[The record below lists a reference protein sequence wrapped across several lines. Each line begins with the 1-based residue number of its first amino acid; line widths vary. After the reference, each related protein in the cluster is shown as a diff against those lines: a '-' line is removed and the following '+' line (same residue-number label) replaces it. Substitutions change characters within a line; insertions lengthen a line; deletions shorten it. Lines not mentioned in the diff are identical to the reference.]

1 MDNYFFSKPLVF
13 NAKSAHRIKKVIY
26 AKDGAAI
33 LKIDKGKTVKV
44 PPDHQYD
51 LTQATMFGLN
61 ERLTAA
67 ATSPVTNK
75 QGRTLR
81 DEFNLEWEKY
91 AEALAGAK
99 RNQFD
104 YGVYVY
110 YPEKNDLVRY
120 CDPYWHRIVS
130 VASNSKLLT
139 DPGGKLS
146 WKEIRNIF
154 DKTTIAI
161 AGCSVGNGIIHTTV
175 MDIRPGGV
183 KIADKS
189 LYKMENI
196 NRVRLG
202 YWDIVFPNSRRRSFS
217 DLLLKNKAWVTA
229 EQIYAIDPF
238 VNIYI
243 YAEGVQPDN
252 IQRFF
257 GGVKG
262 EPSADLVIEEA
273 DDPRIKIL
281 IREEAR
287 KRRIPVVMA
296 SDLGSAVQV
305 DILRYD
311 QNFKLPLAY
320 GKSDK
325 EVYAG
330 LDAFYANPSGHKSFM
345 NLLDILIGKDYR
357 QGEFKKI
364 LEGKSEIPT
373 STIAPQIA
381 STVALSGA
389 LIAETVARLLLGHN
403 YPQRFLFNK
412 RTLKIKKYR

>member
-1 MDNYFFSKPLVF
+1 MNPYFLNKPLIF
-13 NAKSAHRIKKVIY
+13 NAKSAHRIKKVLY
-26 AKDGAAI
+26 TNDGTAI
-33 LKIDKGKTVKV
+33 LKINKGKIVKI

-75 QGRTLR
+75 QGQTLR
-81 DEFNLEWEKY
+81 DEFNAEWERY
-91 AEALAGAK
+91 SEALAVAK
-99 RNQFD
+99 DNQLD

-110 YPEKNDLVRY
+110 YPERNDLVRY

-130 VASNSKLLT
+130 VASNSKLLA
-139 DPGGKLS
+139 DPSGKLS
-146 WKEIRNIF
+146 WKEIRDIF

-161 AGCSVGNGIIHTTV
+161 AGCSVGNSIIHTTV
-175 MDIRPGGV
+175 MDVRPGGV

-202 YWDIVFPNSRRRSFS
+202 YWDIVFSNGWRRSFS
-217 DLLLKNKAWVTA
+217 DLLLKNKACVTA

-238 VNIYI
+238 VNAYI
-243 YAEGVQPDN
+243 YAEGVQSDN

-257 GGVKG
+257 GGAKG
-262 EPSADLVIEEA
+262 EPPADIVIEEA

-287 KRRIPVVMA
+287 KRRVPIVMA

-330 LDAFYANPSGHKSFM
+330 LDAFYKNPNARKSFT
-345 NLLDILIGKDYR
+345 NLLDTLIGKDYR
-357 QGEFKKI
+357 QGEFIKI
-364 LEGKSEIPT
+364 LEGRSEIPT

-403 YPQRFLFNK
+403 YPRRFLFNK